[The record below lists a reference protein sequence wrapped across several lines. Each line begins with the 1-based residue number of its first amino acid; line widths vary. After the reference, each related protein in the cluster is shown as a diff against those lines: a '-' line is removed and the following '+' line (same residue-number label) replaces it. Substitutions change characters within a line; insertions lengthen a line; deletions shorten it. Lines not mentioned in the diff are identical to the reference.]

1 VKEKRNYKR
10 FELIPFL
17 AILGCIGMLL
27 FECIFI
33 FELYDRAPS
42 QVANLIPVPAATPP
56 PAGKSVSVPVQ
67 TNVAPVP
74 VEPPHSESISPEPA
88 RREPVE
94 SAVVPAG

>member
-33 FELYDRAPS
+33 FELYDRTPS

-56 PAGKSVSVPVQ
+56 PAGKSAPVPVQ
-67 TNVAPVP
+67 TNVAPAAPIQNGTMVPNQP
-74 VEPPHSESISPEPA
+74 VEIEK
-88 RREPVE
+88 
-94 SAVVPAG
+94 VPAVAPVG